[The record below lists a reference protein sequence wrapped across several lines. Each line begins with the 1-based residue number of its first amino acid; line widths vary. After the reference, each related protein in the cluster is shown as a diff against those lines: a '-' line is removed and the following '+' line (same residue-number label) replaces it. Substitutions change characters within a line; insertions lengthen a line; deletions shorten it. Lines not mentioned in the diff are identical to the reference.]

1 MSSRI
6 KIFLSLI
13 LTIKSLKSMKM
24 ISLSKEMAIIK
35 MKRPLK
41 ESRDNVNLYK
51 NLKTGY
57 SMKDSGSEQR
67 VMVSVNKNGPMER
80 YMKDNGKITR
90 PKEKENLYIPMAIT
104 TRVNGEMIKQMV
116 MEYSYMLKLEL
127 DMKAIGKMI
136 CNMDQEC
143 RFTVTAINTKVCLS
157 KEGEMEREPIL
168 IQLVKYTLEDGLM
181 VVLRDMVFVF
191 GQMGKNMMVNGK
203 ITKNMVLEYL
213 PGLMEDRIKGIIEM
227 IKNMVTGLIHG
238 LMVVSI

>member
-1 MSSRI
+1 
-6 KIFLSLI
+6 
-13 LTIKSLKSMKM
+13 M